1 MCADDEGAAGD
12 QLFYEAQQDV
22 PLQPRIKIGK
32 CNIPSQDEMEWTFR
46 SVRTDILGKKSDLIT
61 LFGLDAI
68 TISSLVEFKG
78 FPCTGKIRE
87 AA

>member
-32 CNIPSQDEMEWTFR
+32 CNIPAQDEMEWTFR
-46 SVRTDILGKKSDLIT
+46 SVRTDVLGKKSDLIA
-61 LFGLDAI
+61 LLGLDAI
-68 TISSLVEFKG
+68 TPAPLIE
-78 FPCTGKIRE
+78 
-87 AA
+87 